1 MTLHVPGVSFR
12 YKKDTRVFKS
22 DNLKELPAAFIALQ
36 NDLKPIKEDAQGNRS
51 KYASLTA
58 VMKGIQHHLTTH
70 GFVLFHT
77 MRDGGANSARMET
90 VLMHKSGEY
99 ISSTIEVP
107 IAKPNDPQA
116 YGSAMTYGRR
126 YSIMA
131 LLGLVTDDDDGQS
144 ASITLEDRLREIF
157 DAANPEDLATAGRKH
172 DNRPE
177 LNLVEKKAV
186 RASIKVMGEHLTAK
200 EMA

>member
-1 MTLHVPGVSFR
+1 MM
-12 YKKDTRVFKS
+12 FKS

-36 NDLKPIKEDAQGNRS
+36 HDLKPIKEDAQGNRS

-58 VMKGIQHHLTTH
+58 VMKGIQPHLTEH

-144 ASITLEDRLREIF
+144 ATVTLEDRLKEFF
-157 DAANPEDLATAGRKH
+157 DAANLEDLRTAGSRHEHAPGLSLIERK
-172 DNRPE
+172 
-177 LNLVEKKAV
+177 AI
-186 RASIKVMGEHLTAK
+186 RAASKVMSEVLRETA
-200 EMA
+200 

>member
-1 MTLHVPGVSFR
+1 M
-12 YKKDTRVFKS
+12 FKS
-22 DNLKELPAAFIALQ
+22 DNLKDLPQAFIALQ

-58 VMKGIQHHLTTH
+58 VMKSVQPHLSTH

-77 MRDGGANSARMET
+77 MRNGGVHTASMET
-90 VLMHKSGEY
+90 VLMHKGGEY

-107 IAKPNDPQA
+107 ISKPNDPQA

-131 LLGLVTDDDDGQS
+131 LLGLVTDDDDGQA
-144 ASITLEDRLREIF
+144 ASITLEDRLTAIF
-157 DAANPEDLATAGRKH
+157 DCQTLDDLATAQHTH
-172 DNRPE
+172 DNRPGSK
-177 LNLVEKKAV
+177 VERMAI
-186 RASIKVMGEHLTAK
+186 RASINAMKDMLKQREVETA
-200 EMA
+200 